1 MRYMYAEKVF
11 QLMEQYLYCPDCGN
25 QFVGNGTGSINIT
38 EDQFTRTCECG
49 FQKTIKIPE

>member
-1 MRYMYAEKVF
+1 MYAEKVF